1 MDYHNIHIKKTG
13 GIEMK
18 KICVKFFTALFRLS
32 IIVATVAVNTTC
44 ARRYYQEKFDEQC
57 EGLKKYKN

>member
-1 MDYHNIHIKKTG
+1 
-13 GIEMK
+13 MK